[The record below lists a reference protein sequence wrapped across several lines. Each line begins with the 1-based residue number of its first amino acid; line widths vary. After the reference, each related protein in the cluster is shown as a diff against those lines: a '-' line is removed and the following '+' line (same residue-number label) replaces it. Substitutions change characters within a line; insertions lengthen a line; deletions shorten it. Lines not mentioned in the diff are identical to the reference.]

1 MIESTTPH
9 SKKQIKN
16 LKAIEP
22 PALSETLS
30 EDKLNDSLANH
41 FEVYISNV
49 NSKEEE
55 HQREISE
62 LKAQIEKLKLNA
74 SPAKSMM
81 SSLSPVRARKS
92 IISEQQQNQQQNE
105 LESSS
110 EQEKENIKV
119 STPQQQNNRIV
130 SIGLSK
136 TVLNPNR
143 LNALSNNSKLN
154 ASFKGKKE
162 RELLQESNDSKTAF
176 EDTEDD
182 DADDIFV
189 ILEDN

>member
-1 MIESTTPH
+1 
-9 SKKQIKN
+9 
-16 LKAIEP
+16 
-22 PALSETLS
+22 
-30 EDKLNDSLANH
+30 
-41 FEVYISNV
+41 
-49 NSKEEE
+49 
-55 HQREISE
+55 
-62 LKAQIEKLKLNA
+62 
-74 SPAKSMM
+74 MM
-81 SSLSPVRARKS
+81 SSLSPVLGARKN
-92 IISEQQQNQQQNE
+92 IINEQQQQQNE

-110 EQEKENIKV
+110 EQEKENIKI
-119 STPQQQNNRIV
+119 STPQQQNLPQNNKIV

-143 LNALSNNSKLN
+143 SNALSNNNKLN

-162 RELLQESNDSKTAF
+162 RELLQESNDSNTAF

>member
-1 MIESTTPH
+1 
-9 SKKQIKN
+9 
-16 LKAIEP
+16 
-22 PALSETLS
+22 
-30 EDKLNDSLANH
+30 
-41 FEVYISNV
+41 
-49 NSKEEE
+49 
-55 HQREISE
+55 
-62 LKAQIEKLKLNA
+62 
-74 SPAKSMM
+74 M
-81 SSLSPVRARKS
+81 SSLSPVRARKR

-110 EQEKENIKV
+110 EQEKENIKI

-162 RELLQESNDSKTAF
+162 RELLQESNDSNTAF

>member
-1 MIESTTPH
+1 M
-9 SKKQIKN
+9 
-16 LKAIEP
+16 L
-22 PALSETLS
+22 
-30 EDKLNDSLANH
+30 LNV
-41 FEVYISNV
+41 FF
-49 NSKEEE
+49 
-55 HQREISE
+55 
-62 LKAQIEKLKLNA
+62 
-74 SPAKSMM
+74 AKFIIRMM
-81 SSLSPVRARKS
+81 RSLSPVRARKS

-110 EQEKENIKV
+110 EQEKENIKI

-143 LNALSNNSKLN
+143 LNA
-154 ASFKGKKE
+154 
-162 RELLQESNDSKTAF
+162 NDSNTAF